1 MILSQKT
8 IQEIKDKTGMTFDRA
23 KDFSIL
29 AEDIFEKT
37 GRTIGIT
44 TLKRLFGT
52 IEDERDAI
60 GYTMNTIA
68 IYLGYPSWKA
78 YMGQDSFDSEWGYD
92 DETFFIH
99 LLEPGD
105 QLKVQY
111 LDRQVDFKVI
121 DRSDGREIRR
131 VLRVDGIKNSS
142 LQLGDIVYVYRLSV
156 GAPIEAEKV
165 VRDGVIGNYR
175 TKGEV
180 TNIEYI
186 PAE

>member
-1 MILSQKT
+1 MKLSQKT
-8 IQEIKDKTGMTFDRA
+8 IDEIKGKTGMRFDRA
-23 KDFSIL
+23 KDFAVLS
-29 AEDIFEKT
+29 EDIFDMT
-37 GRTIGIT
+37 GRSIGIT

-68 IYLGYPSWKA
+68 IYLGYSSWKA
-78 YMGQDSFDSEWGYD
+78 YMGQDTFDSEWGYD

-105 QLKVQY
+105 KLQVQY
-111 LDRQVDFKVI
+111 LDRQVCFKVI

-131 VLRVDGIKNSS
+131 VLRVDETKNSS
-142 LQLGDIVYVYRLSV
+142 LQIGDIVYVYRLTV
-156 GAPIEAEKV
+156 GSRIEAEKV

-180 TNIEYI
+180 TRIVYF

>member
-8 IQEIKDKTGMTFDRA
+8 IDEIKQKTGMAFDRA
-23 KDFSIL
+23 KDFAVLS
-29 AEDIFEKT
+29 EDIFEKT

-78 YMGQDSFDSEWGYD
+78 YMGQDTFDSEWGYD
-92 DETFFIH
+92 DNTFFIH

-105 QLKVQY
+105 KLIVHY
-111 LDRQVDFKVI
+111 LDRKVIFKVI

-131 VLRVDGIKNSS
+131 VLRVDNAKNSS
-142 LQLGDIVYVYRLSV
+142 LLFGDIVYVYRLSV

-175 TKGEV
+175 TKGAV
-180 TNIEYI
+180 TKIEYI

>member
-1 MILSQKT
+1 MKLSQKT
-8 IQEIKDKTGMTFDRA
+8 IDEIKEKTGMKFDRA
-23 KDFSIL
+23 KDFAVLS
-29 AEDIFEKT
+29 EEIFDKT
-37 GRTIGIT
+37 GRSIGIT

-78 YMGQDSFDSEWGYD
+78 YMGQDTFDSEWGYD
-92 DETFFIH
+92 DETFFVH

-105 QLKVQY
+105 QLQVQY
-111 LDRQVDFKVI
+111 LDRQVGFKVI

-131 VLRVDGIKNSS
+131 VLRVDSTKNSS
-142 LQLGDIVYVYRLSV
+142 LLMGDIVYVYRLSV
-156 GAPIEAEKV
+156 GSPIEAEKV

-180 TNIEYI
+180 TKIDYI